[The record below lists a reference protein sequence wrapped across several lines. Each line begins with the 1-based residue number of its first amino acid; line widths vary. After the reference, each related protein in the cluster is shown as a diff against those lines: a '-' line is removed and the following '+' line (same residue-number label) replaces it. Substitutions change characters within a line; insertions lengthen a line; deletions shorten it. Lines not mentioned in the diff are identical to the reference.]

1 MGFPL
6 LLRSVFLFASSRHR
20 FPPPD
25 PFHKQTDFARRSDL
39 ITSQDQ
45 LPAWKSCPAM
55 EHSEM
60 NTFSQLLQTL
70 LGLGVEPK
78 QLTFLQVLVRGVIV
92 FIAALIMVRLSSKR
106 SLAEKTAFDAVLVV
120 VIGSMLARVINGSEA
135 FFPTL
140 GTGFVLVLL
149 HRLFGL
155 AAYYSHVL
163 GILVKGQP
171 VMLVENG
178 KIQHKNMFWNHISK
192 HDLEED
198 MRLEAK
204 TDDLSKIQVAR
215 LERSGVISFIKAN
228 SFKQQAM

>member
-1 MGFPL
+1 
-6 LLRSVFLFASSRHR
+6 
-20 FPPPD
+20 
-25 PFHKQTDFARRSDL
+25 
-39 ITSQDQ
+39 
-45 LPAWKSCPAM
+45 M

-78 QLTFLQVLVRGVIV
+78 QLTFLQVSVRGVIV

-120 VIGSMLARVINGSEA
+120 IIGSMLARAINGSEA

-140 GTGFVLVLL
+140 GAGFVLVLL
-149 HRLFGL
+149 HRIFDI
-155 AAYYSHVL
+155 AAYYSHVF
-163 GILVKGQP
+163 GILVKGRP
-171 VMLVENG
+171 VMLVQNG
-178 KIQHKNMFWNHISK
+178 RLQRKNMLWEQISK

-198 MRLEAK
+198 MRLEAN

-215 LERSGVISFIKAN
+215 LERSGDISFIKAN
-228 SFKQQAM
+228 SVKQQAM

>member
-1 MGFPL
+1 
-6 LLRSVFLFASSRHR
+6 
-20 FPPPD
+20 
-25 PFHKQTDFARRSDL
+25 
-39 ITSQDQ
+39 
-45 LPAWKSCPAM
+45 
-55 EHSEM
+55 M
-60 NTFSQLLQTL
+60 NTFSQLLHTL
-70 LGLGVEPK
+70 LGIGTEPRE
-78 QLTFLQVLVRGVIV
+78 LTFLQVSVRGVIV

-120 VIGSMLARVINGSEA
+120 IIGSMLARVINGSEA
-135 FFPTL
+135 LFPTL
-140 GTGFVLVLL
+140 GAGFVLVFL

-155 AAYYSHVL
+155 AAYYSHIL

-215 LERSGVISFIKAN
+215 LERSGDISFIKPN
-228 SFKQQAM
+228 SVKQQAT